1 MARNELKSL
10 EGLEAHLLRG
20 SKFFSVNMDDFMHE
34 FQLLKWITYSENFN
48 PLLIEIGK
56 WKGRVVDHPI
66 TDNKWG
72 CTLRCLQMLV
82 ANALESRGDSKFLFG
97 DNKRAR
103 EAPFGIQNIAE
114 VGLKDFG
121 VYPGEWYGINCMSLI
136 IESLNQQLSP
146 VPNFSICTFQDG
158 NINFDKIKYYASD
171 VNLKELMN

>member
-1 MARNELKSL
+1 MYSAILKGVVNFSFNMARNELKSL

-20 SKFFSVNMDDFMHE
+20 SKFFSINFDDFTRE
-34 FQLLKWITYSENFN
+34 FQQLKWITYSENFN

-56 WKGRVVDHPI
+56 WKGRTVDHPT

-82 ANALESRGDSKFLFG
+82 SNALGNGEKNVEMIDFLFG
-97 DNKRAR
+97 NNKRER

-136 IESLNQQLSP
+136 MESLN
-146 VPNFSICTFQDG
+146 
-158 NINFDKIKYYASD
+158 
-171 VNLKELMN
+171 